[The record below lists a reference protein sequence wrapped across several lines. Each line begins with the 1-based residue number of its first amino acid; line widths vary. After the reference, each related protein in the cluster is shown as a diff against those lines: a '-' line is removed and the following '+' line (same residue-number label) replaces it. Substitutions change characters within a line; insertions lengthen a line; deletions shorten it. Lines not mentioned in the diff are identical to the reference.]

1 MHNAIGIEAAFIFM
15 IMAFNLSEMF
25 MFKCLRNFREK
36 KMLRIDLIEDFRDD
50 LTEYNYSYFF
60 NTG

>member
-1 MHNAIGIEAAFIFM
+1 MHNAIGIEATFIFM